1 MSEKKDQKEKIVK
14 KRPFGDNGRIQGATG
29 GSTAFSD
36 ASDTYANKWDN
47 FIQFTST
54 ISNTS
59 VKFKAFLTDFSDEYQ
74 SEWNTEQVY
83 GRNDP
88 IQTFRNTTRTISL
101 GWDCPAGSVFEARTN
116 MRAAADLIKM
126 LYPGYLRKDNV
137 STLNRAPVIKVKF
150 RNLIQDLDNQAL
162 YVTLSGLT
170 FAPDL
175 DAGFFDHDPPAI
187 QKNRSL
193 PEAAKEQLMPK
204 LLRFSCTMTVLHR
217 ETIGWNGSD
226 EWPDNLS
233 SFPNLPPHLGIGTFE
248 SEAEAN
254 KFDQSRFSGIQ
265 EDFNADEEE
274 AVRELEEALAAT
286 AGDLELS
293 DKQKTRKEKKTDRL
307 QKKATRQQDRLDKTQ
322 AKIPQ

>member
-14 KRPFGDNGRIQGATG
+14 KRPFSANGRIQGATG

-101 GWDCPAGSVFEARTN
+101 GWDCPAASTYEALMN
-116 MRAAADLIKM
+116 MKAASDLIKM

-175 DAGFFDHDPPAI
+175 EAGFFDHYETRDP
-187 QKNRSL
+187 RSTSI
-193 PEAAKEQLMPK
+193 EDVREELMPK

-217 ETIGWNGSD
+217 ETIGWNNSD
-226 EWPDNLS
+226 EWPDEIA
-233 SFPNLPPHLGIGTFE
+233 SFPNLPPRATDEEKAFE
-248 SEAEAN
+248 DELAN
-254 KFDQSRFSGIQ
+254 DLFIPLQS
-265 EDFNADEEE
+265 DFNREEEEE
-274 AVRELEEALAAT
+274 AERELDAAIASA
-286 AGDLELS
+286 AGDIELS

>member
-1 MSEKKDQKEKIVK
+1 MSEKKDQKEKNVK
-14 KRPFGDNGRIQGATG
+14 KRPFGDNSRIQGATG

-36 ASDTYANKWDN
+36 ASDTYANKWNN

-116 MRAAADLIKM
+116 MRAAADLIRM

-137 STLNRAPVIKVKF
+137 STIQRAPIIKVKF

-187 QKNRSL
+187 KLALASR
-193 PEAAKEQLMPK
+193 EDIKEQLMPK

-226 EWPDNLS
+226 EWPDEIAG
-233 SFPNLPPHLGIGTFE
+233 FPNLPPHLKNIDNGDI
-248 SEAEAN
+248 
-254 KFDQSRFSGIQ
+254 DQSRGDQLKFIREQ
-265 EDFNADEEE
+265 EDFNADEQE
-274 AVRELEEALAAT
+274 ADRELEEALAAT
-286 AGDLELS
+286 PGDLELS
-293 DKQKTRKEKKTDRL
+293 DKQKTKQEKKKDRL